1 MAENIE
7 IQIQDKIA
15 PSISTKLRSIA
26 ADARAANTAVQSLQS
41 QLNKISASTGLQRLQ
56 TELAKTAVQ
65 QQKLATETNK
75 TNSAYLASEAA
86 LNRAVAAEQ
95 RAATATA
102 QLSAAQ
108 AKAATEAQ
116 RLATE
121 QQRTSQ
127 AYLQSETALNRVVTA
142 ETNAATAAQR
152 LSTAQQQTAAATTR
166 AGTAQIQGAT
176 AAQRLAA
183 AQRQTATQTANAAAA
198 SSRAALAALRLS
210 QAQQRAAQSTGRATS
225 ALGRYIRVAA
235 GIAGVT
241 FSANAVLASADA
253 YTTLQNKL
261 QNVTTSQAQVNTLT
275 EELFNLANKTRTGVN
290 ETATSF
296 VRFDRA
302 LKIMGK
308 SQEDSLRLTETV
320 NKALI
325 VSGATTGEAS
335 SSLLQ
340 LSQAFNSGRLQGDE
354 FRAVAENMP
363 VILDAIAKA
372 TGRPI
377 NEIKRMS
384 TEGKITSQVLFDAF
398 KLIQDQ
404 VDSTFGKTI
413 PTLAQSFAVF
423 GNNFTKFF
431 GEVNKATGFTAG
443 LSKAIIFLSENLK
456 GAAVVLTGLST
467 AMLVAFG
474 PSIIAAIGSATVAVK
489 AFTIALLANPLA
501 ILIIALT
508 TAIAYFA
515 LFRDEINLGID
526 KVTTLGDFFRAT
538 FEGIGQV
545 INDIKFIVGELWA
558 SLFDD
563 ASSNLD
569 KTSNAVTDSTAHW
582 YDDYSAFFE
591 SNRTGWAAAFEN
603 TAKVL
608 DAIAGLLTGA
618 AIFAGR
624 AMAEIVI
631 TVKNAIATAYNFIAS
646 WIETVTNKA
655 IEAANKL
662 RALVGKSAIELIN
675 FERMGKAGETEF
687 EGFGKLWAQSLEDGF
702 KSQGGALQGVVNG
715 LFGRA
720 QAIGAGRRSGAQAQL
735 RGAGKSQLGDTVDE
749 KSARAAERRA
759 LALEKI
765 NAQLDNEL
773 SRMFQLQPQREA
785 QAKFDQIE
793 ENLIKKKIKLTES
806 EVNSIKSKIKAIQ
819 DATEVQKQFDSI
831 YEEAVGPL
839 KEYNATQEAANKLL
853 AMGAITR
860 EQAQIAINKASEA
873 FANAKDPMRQYNKDL
888 QDQFAILAELP
899 DKQQV
904 RQQLIQ
910 VENELIAAGI
920 PDREK
925 KLLQYKEELQR
936 LEDLNA
942 KNQQLV
948 SIYEATSGRLK
959 EITDAQ
965 VAYTEALKNG
975 YVSLDVYN
983 TKLNQ
988 LAISAAQTKNA
999 MGFGDSDSI
1008 FTASLDGFLSD
1019 FVSVATGI
1027 SETISQMYSSL
1038 TDGISNS
1045 LASAIVKGEDL
1056 RTTLY
1061 DLSQTVLTELL
1072 SSLIKLGIQYAV
1084 NATLG
1089 NSVAAASTAGSVA
1102 LAATTAA
1109 AWAPAAAAT
1118 SLASFG
1124 ANAAP
1129 ASAALTSTYALSSI
1143 LSKVGGFMEGGF
1155 TGSIAKDQVAG
1166 VVHGQEFVMDAAT
1179 TSRIGVAN
1187 LEALR
1192 SGAAGIQRTSTNAPQ
1207 ANIETP
1213 TDQSGASVGKSQNI
1227 RIINTLDP
1235 AIIGDYM
1242 SAPEG
1247 EQILINT
1254 LRRNSDQLKAIVN
1267 G

>member
-1 MAENIE
+1 MADENIE
-7 IQIQDKIA
+7 IKVQDKVS
-15 PSISTKLRSIA
+15 PSISNKLRTIA
-26 ADARAANTAVQSLQS
+26 TESRNADAAVKNLQL
-41 QLNKISASTGLQRLQ
+41 QLN
-56 TELAKTAVQ
+56 
-65 QQKLATETNK
+65 
-75 TNSAYLASEAA
+75 A
-86 LNRAVAAEQ
+86 LNGNNLNVILQNASQASRALQQTTIA
-95 RAATATA
+95 
-102 QLSAAQ
+102 
-108 AKAATEAQ
+108 AQ

-121 QQRTSQ
+121 QQRTASAAANAAAAQ
-127 AYLQSETALNRVVTA
+127 TR
-142 ETNAATAAQR
+142 AATATTQGA
-152 LSTAQQQTAAATTR
+152 TAQQRLAAATARTS
-166 AGTAQIQGAT
+166 AAQTQGQT
-176 AAQRLAA
+176 AAQRLATEQ
-183 AQRQTATQTANAAAA
+183 QRTAAAA
-198 SSRAALAALRLS
+198 ARTAAANDRAAIAAIRLQQAQDRQAQSSRNAA
-210 QAQQRAAQSTGRATS
+210 S
-225 ALGRYIRVAA
+225 AMGGYIRTAA

-241 FSANAVLASADA
+241 LSAGAIIGSADA
-253 YTTLQNKL
+253 YVTLQNKL
-261 QNVTTSQAQVNTLT
+261 QNVAESQAQVNMLT
-275 EELFNLANKTRTGVN
+275 EELFSLANETRASVT
-290 ETATSF
+290 ETATAF
-296 VRFDRA
+296 TRFDRA
-302 LKIMGK
+302 LRVMGK

-325 VSGATTGEAS
+325 VGGATAQEAS
-335 SSLLQ
+335 SALLQ
-340 LSQAFNSGRLQGDE
+340 LSQAFNAGRLQGDE
-354 FRAVAENMP
+354 FRAVSENMP
-363 VILDAIAKA
+363 IVLDAVAQA

-377 NEIKRMS
+377 TEIKKLAS
-384 TEGKITSQVLFDAF
+384 EGKITSAVLFEAF
-398 KLIQDQ
+398 SLIQDK
-404 VDSTFGKTI
+404 VDETFNKTL
-413 PTLAQSFAVF
+413 PTIGQSFQVLK
-423 GNNFTKFF
+423 NSTIQFF
-431 GEVNKATGFTAG
+431 GQLNEATGFTRALSSIMLTLAENIKIVAVVVAG
-443 LSKAIIFLSENLK
+443 L
-456 GAAVVLTGLST
+456 GAA
-467 AMLVAFG
+467 MLLAFG
-474 PSIIAAIGSATVAVK
+474 PAIVAGVVAATTAVK
-489 AFTIALLANPLA
+489 AFTIALATNPIGLIVVALAS
-501 ILIIALT
+501 
-508 TAIAYFA
+508 AIAYLT
-515 LFRDEINLGID
+515 LFRDEIDAGID
-526 KVTTLGDFFRAT
+526 GVTTLGDLFRAV
-538 FEGIGQV
+538 FEGIGQAIDDV
-545 INDIKFIVGELWA
+545 KFIAGELWA

-563 ASSNLD
+563 ASASLAD
-569 KTSNAVTDSTAHW
+569 TSTAVTDATGAW
-582 YDDYSAFFE
+582 YDDYAAFFE
-591 SNRTGWAAAFEN
+591 TNRTGWAAALEWA
-603 TAKVL
+603 AKTF
-608 DAIAGLLTGA
+608 DAIGGLLTGLG
-618 AIFAGR
+618 IFAGR
-624 AMAEIVI
+624 ALVQIVI
-631 TVKNAIATAYNFIAS
+631 SVQNAIANAYNFIVGY
-646 WIETVTNKA
+646 IERVTNLA

-662 RALVGKSAIELIN
+662 RALVGKAGYELVN
-675 FERMGKAGETEF
+675 FERMGAAGQTEF
-687 EGFGKLWAQSLEDGF
+687 EGFGKLWAESLEDGF
-702 KSQGGALQGVVNG
+702 KSQGGALQKVLDNT
-715 LFGRA
+715 FNRA
-720 QAIGAGRRSGAQAQL
+720 AEIGAGRRSGAAAQL
-735 RGAGKSQLGDTVDE
+735 RGAGVDQTGGTTDD
-749 KSARAAERRA
+749 KAAKAAERRG

-765 NAQLDNEL
+765 NTQLDNEI

-793 ENLIKKKIKLTES
+793 ESLIKKKIKLTES

-873 FANAKDPMRQYNKDL
+873 FANAKDTMRQYNKDL

-999 MGFGDSDSI
+999 MGFGDSESI

-1084 NATLG
+1084 NAKLG

-1192 SGAAGIQRTSTNAPQ
+1192 RGAANVQQGTLGNPSGGASGAAPVNGQGEGAS
-1207 ANIETP
+1207 
-1213 TDQSGASVGKSQNI
+1213 QSGTSVNLKT
-1227 RIINTLDP
+1227 INLVDSSML
-1235 AIIGDYM
+1235 GDYLD
-1242 SAPEG
+1242 STDSDEVFINKISRNA
-1247 EQILINT
+1247 EQISRAL
-1254 LRRNSDQLKAIVN
+1254 N

>member
-1 MAENIE
+1 
-7 IQIQDKIA
+7 
-15 PSISTKLRSIA
+15 
-26 ADARAANTAVQSLQS
+26 
-41 QLNKISASTGLQRLQ
+41 
-56 TELAKTAVQ
+56 
-65 QQKLATETNK
+65 
-75 TNSAYLASEAA
+75 
-86 LNRAVAAEQ
+86 
-95 RAATATA
+95 
-102 QLSAAQ
+102 
-108 AKAATEAQ
+108 
-116 RLATE
+116 
-121 QQRTSQ
+121 
-127 AYLQSETALNRVVTA
+127 
-142 ETNAATAAQR
+142 
-152 LSTAQQQTAAATTR
+152 
-166 AGTAQIQGAT
+166 
-176 AAQRLAA
+176 
-183 AQRQTATQTANAAAA
+183 
-198 SSRAALAALRLS
+198 
-210 QAQQRAAQSTGRATS
+210 
-225 ALGRYIRVAA
+225 
-235 GIAGVT
+235 
-241 FSANAVLASADA
+241 
-253 YTTLQNKL
+253 
-261 QNVTTSQAQVNTLT
+261 
-275 EELFNLANKTRTGVN
+275 
-290 ETATSF
+290 
-296 VRFDRA
+296 
-302 LKIMGK
+302 
-308 SQEDSLRLTETV
+308 
-320 NKALI
+320 
-325 VSGATTGEAS
+325 
-335 SSLLQ
+335 
-340 LSQAFNSGRLQGDE
+340 
-354 FRAVAENMP
+354 
-363 VILDAIAKA
+363 
-372 TGRPI
+372 
-377 NEIKRMS
+377 
-384 TEGKITSQVLFDAF
+384 
-398 KLIQDQ
+398 
-404 VDSTFGKTI
+404 
-413 PTLAQSFAVF
+413 
-423 GNNFTKFF
+423 
-431 GEVNKATGFTAG
+431 
-443 LSKAIIFLSENLK
+443 
-456 GAAVVLTGLST
+456 
-467 AMLVAFG
+467 MLVAFG

-624 AMAEIVI
+624 VMAEIVI

-720 QAIGAGRRSGAQAQL
+720 QTIGAGRRSGAQAQL

-910 VENELIAAGI
+910 VENELITAGI

-1129 ASAALTSTYALSSI
+1129 ASAALASTYALSSI

-1254 LRRNSDQLKAIVN
+1254 LFAIEDSVPLPAVSGRGRGRGGNTYPFASLAVGQSFFVPNTTERPKAAKSLASTVSSANARYAVVVEGQFKTNRKGEQVPVTRNTRTFVVRAVEGGARIWRTE
-1267 G
+1267 